1 MAVFCSKQVVVP
13 VRDKILSDYAE
24 GEIVKLNENGSP
36 VEFYVAKHDYES
48 DLNGSGRTLLVRK
61 DCYTTSVAWSD
72 YYNTYSSSTIDTWLT
87 RTYRAVL
94 DAAVQTAIN
103 NTKFYCAYGNG
114 SSTIQTLEK
123 PVFILS
129 VAEFGFTP
137 FDDSYVDGS
146 VLPIANSLKVAY
158 YNGSSVDQW
167 TRSPYVS
174 YGSDSGANFITKS
187 GTRSAYTGFNGV
199 GTVGTRPCFTL
210 SGNTLFDHSTNLFK
224 G

>member
-1 MAVFCSKQVVVP
+1 MAVIVSKGIVVP

-36 VEFYVAKHDYES
+36 VEFYVARHDYES
-48 DLNGSGRTLLVRK
+48 NLNGSGRTLLVRK
-61 DCYTTSVAWSD
+61 DCYTTSVAWNG
-72 YYNTYSSSTIDTWLT
+72 YYNTYSSSTIDKWLT
-87 RTYRAVL
+87 GTYRAVL
-94 DAAVQTAIN
+94 DATVQTAIG
-103 NTKFYCAYGNG
+103 NTKFYCANGNG
-114 SSTIQTLEK
+114 SSTIRTLEK

-137 FDDSYVDGS
+137 YDDSYVDGS

-210 SGNTLFDHSTNLFK
+210 PGNTLFDHSTNLFK